1 MLLRAVTLGDT
12 QAWLDLSHEWDDIV
26 AQLISDTSVFYEGFD
41 DYMSSKINQNEAF
54 IAVDRPS
61 GYCLGI
67 VAFSKKNNRIS
78 YFGVAK
84 KADFQLVG
92 SKILEIALNKLD
104 VAKEITATVF
114 KSDLAP
120 VRLERGLYES
130 HGFTEH
136 DTVLEAGIPAC
147 LMKKSPVSELA
158 KNW

>member
-26 AQLISDTSVFYEGFD
+26 AQLIQDTSVFYEGFD
-41 DYMSSKINQNEAF
+41 DYMSAKIKQNEAF

-61 GYCLGI
+61 GCCLGI

-78 YFGVAK
+78 YLGVAK

-92 SKILEIALNKLD
+92 SKLIEIALNQLD
-104 VAKEITATVF
+104 ARRETTTTVL

-130 HGFTEH
+130 YGFTEC

-147 LMKKSPVSELA
+147 LMKKSPRFAS
-158 KNW
+158 